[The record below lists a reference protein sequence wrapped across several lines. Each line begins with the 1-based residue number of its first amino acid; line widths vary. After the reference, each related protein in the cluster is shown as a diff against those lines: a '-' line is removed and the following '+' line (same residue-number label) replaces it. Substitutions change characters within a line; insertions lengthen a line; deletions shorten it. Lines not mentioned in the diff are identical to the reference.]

1 MNKSTAET
9 GAGRKK
15 QELTP
20 DKSIFMITLFAN
32 QKGGVGKS
40 TLAVLFA
47 NYLSLVQNKE
57 VVLFDMD
64 NQRSIYNKFQAAQV
78 LENKPLYEVEA
89 AEMEQFATINSIVR
103 ENENLVTVLDVAGNI
118 ENDHLIPIFQG
129 VDLII
134 CPFAYDEFSVGATI
148 DFSEVV
154 RTLNEKAKIIFIPN
168 RIKTNVKYET
178 LESVNKVLSNFG
190 AVTKPIPERIDFQ
203 RITTFETPP
212 SIIQVVSPVFD
223 LIFNEFIH
231 KYARSWEK
239 V

>member
-1 MNKSTAET
+1 
-9 GAGRKK
+9 
-15 QELTP
+15 
-20 DKSIFMITLFAN
+20 MITLFGN

-78 LENKPLYEVEA
+78 LENKPLYEVEI
-89 AEMEQFATINSIVR
+89 AEMEQFETINSIVR
-103 ENENLVTVLDVAGNI
+103 ERPNLITLLDVAGNI
-118 ENDHLIPIFQG
+118 ENDNLMPIFKG

-148 DFSEVV
+148 DFAEVV
-154 RTLNEKAKIIFIPN
+154 RTLNEEAIIIFIPN

-178 LESVNKVLSNFG
+178 LESVNKVLANYG

-203 RITTFETPP
+203 RITTFETPA
-212 SIIQVVSPVFD
+212 SIIQAVSPVFD
-223 LIFNEFIH
+223 LIYNGFINQ
-231 KYARSWEK
+231 KLGLWAK

>member
-1 MNKSTAET
+1 
-9 GAGRKK
+9 
-15 QELTP
+15 
-20 DKSIFMITLFAN
+20 MIILFAN

-57 VVLFDMD
+57 VVIFDMD

-89 AEMEQFATINSIVR
+89 AEMEQFTTINEIVR
-103 ENENLVTVLDVAGNI
+103 EKDGLITLLDVAGNI
-118 ENDHLIPIFQG
+118 ENDSLIPIFKG

-154 RTLNEKAKIIFIPN
+154 RTLNEKANIVFIPN
-168 RIKTNVKYET
+168 RIRTNVKYET
-178 LESVNKVLSNFG
+178 LESVNKVLLNFG
-190 AVTKPIPERIDFQ
+190 AVTKPLPERIDSSKQFPQ
-203 RITTFETPP
+203 C
-212 SIIQVVSPVFD
+212 SI
-223 LIFNEFIH
+223 
-231 KYARSWEK
+231 
-239 V
+239 

>member
-1 MNKSTAET
+1 
-9 GAGRKK
+9 
-15 QELTP
+15 
-20 DKSIFMITLFAN
+20 MIILFAN

-57 VVLFDMD
+57 VVIFDMD
-64 NQRSIYNKFQAAQV
+64 NQRSIYNKVQAAQV

-89 AEMEQFATINSIVR
+89 AEMEQFSTINEIVR
-103 ENENLVTVLDVAGNI
+103 EKEGLITILDVAGNI
-118 ENDHLIPIFQG
+118 ENDNLIPIFKG

-154 RTLNEKAKIIFIPN
+154 RTLNEKANIVFIPN
-168 RIKTNVKYET
+168 RIRANVKYET
-178 LESVNKVLSNFG
+178 LESVNKVLLNFG
-190 AVTKPIPERIDFQ
+190 AVTKSLPERIDFQ
-203 RITTFETPP
+203 RITTFETPQ
-212 SIIQVVSPVFD
+212 SIIEAVSPVFD
-223 LIFNEFIH
+223 LIFNGFIH
-231 KYARSWEK
+231 KYTGLWER

>member
-1 MNKSTAET
+1 
-9 GAGRKK
+9 
-15 QELTP
+15 
-20 DKSIFMITLFAN
+20 MIILFAN

-57 VVLFDMD
+57 VVIFDMD
-64 NQRSIYNKFQAAQV
+64 NQRSIYNKVQAAQV

-89 AEMEQFATINSIVR
+89 AEMEQFTTINEIVR
-103 ENENLVTVLDVAGNI
+103 EKEGLITILDVAGNI
-118 ENDHLIPIFQG
+118 ENDNLIPIFKG

-148 DFSEVV
+148 DFAEVV
-154 RTLNEKAKIIFIPN
+154 RTLNENANIVFIPN
-168 RIKTNVKYET
+168 RIRANVKYET
-178 LESVNKVLSNFG
+178 LDSVNKVLLNFG
-190 AVTKPIPERIDFQ
+190 AVTKSLPERIDFQ

-212 SIIQVVSPVFD
+212 SIIEAVSPVFD
-223 LIFNEFIH
+223 LIFNGFIH
-231 KYARSWEK
+231 NYTGLWKEK

>member
-1 MNKSTAET
+1 
-9 GAGRKK
+9 
-15 QELTP
+15 
-20 DKSIFMITLFAN
+20 MIILFAN

-57 VVLFDMD
+57 VVIFDMD
-64 NQRSIYNKFQAAQV
+64 NQRSIYNKVQAALV

-89 AEMEQFATINSIVR
+89 AEMEQFTTINEIVR
-103 ENENLVTVLDVAGNI
+103 EKEGLITILDVAGNI
-118 ENDHLIPIFQG
+118 ENDSLIPIFKG

-134 CPFAYDEFSVGATI
+134 CPFSYDEFSVGATI

-154 RTLNEKAKIIFIPN
+154 RTLNEKANIVFVPN

-178 LESVNKVLSNFG
+178 LESVNKVLLNFG
-190 AVTKPIPERIDFQ
+190 AVTRPLPERIDFQ

-212 SIIQVVSPVFD
+212 SIIQAVSPVFD

-231 KYARSWEK
+231 KHTGLWKEE

>member
-1 MNKSTAET
+1 
-9 GAGRKK
+9 
-15 QELTP
+15 
-20 DKSIFMITLFAN
+20 MIILFAN

-57 VVLFDMD
+57 VVIFDMD
-64 NQRSIYNKFQAAQV
+64 NQRSIYNKVQAAQV

-89 AEMEQFATINSIVR
+89 AEIEQFSTINEIVR
-103 ENENLVTVLDVAGNI
+103 EKEELITILDVAGNI
-118 ENDHLIPIFQG
+118 ENDSLIPIFKG
-129 VDLII
+129 IDLII

-148 DFSEVV
+148 DFAEVV
-154 RTLNEKAKIIFIPN
+154 RTLNEKANIVFVPN

-178 LESVNKVLSNFG
+178 LESVNKVLLNFG
-190 AVTKPIPERIDFQ
+190 AVTRPLPERIDFQ

-212 SIIQVVSPVFD
+212 SIIHAVSPVFD

-231 KYARSWEK
+231 KYTGSWKEK

>member
-1 MNKSTAET
+1 
-9 GAGRKK
+9 
-15 QELTP
+15 
-20 DKSIFMITLFAN
+20 MILLFAN

-57 VVLFDMD
+57 VVIFDMD
-64 NQRSIYNKFQAAQV
+64 NQRSIYNKVQAAKV
-78 LENKPLYEVEA
+78 LENQPLYEVEA
-89 AEMEQFATINSIVR
+89 AEMEQFNTIKEIVK
-103 ENENLVTVLDVAGNI
+103 EKEGLITILDVAGNI
-118 ENDHLIPIFQG
+118 ENDTLIPIFQG

-154 RTLNEKAKIIFIPN
+154 KQLNDKAKIVFIPN
-168 RIKTNVKYET
+168 RIKSTVKYET
-178 LESVNKVLSNFG
+178 LESVNKVFSNFG
-190 AVTKPIPERIDFQ
+190 AITKPLPERIDFQ
-203 RITTFETPP
+203 RISTFETPP
-212 SIIQVVSPVFD
+212 SIIQVVSPVFE

-231 KYARSWEK
+231 NHNELWKA

>member
-1 MNKSTAET
+1 
-9 GAGRKK
+9 
-15 QELTP
+15 
-20 DKSIFMITLFAN
+20 MIILFAN

-57 VVLFDMD
+57 VVIFDMD
-64 NQRSIYNKFQAAQV
+64 NQRSIYNKVQAALV

-89 AEMEQFATINSIVR
+89 AEMEQFTTINEIVR
-103 ENENLVTVLDVAGNI
+103 EKEGLITILDVAGNI
-118 ENDHLIPIFQG
+118 ENDSLIPIFKG

-154 RTLNEKAKIIFIPN
+154 RTLNEKANIVFVPN

-178 LESVNKVLSNFG
+178 LESVNKVLLNFG
-190 AVTKPIPERIDFQ
+190 AVTRPLPERIDFQ
-203 RITTFETPP
+203 RITTFETQP
-212 SIIQVVSPVFD
+212 SIIQAVSPVFD

-231 KYARSWEK
+231 KHTGLWKEE